1 MSFSTC
7 LHTEIDTDRLDTD
20 IDHSAIVSFDL
31 TDSSCHLRRTALT
44 SPSAANGTDF
54 ESLLCGFVLQSPS
67 GQLLPST
74 QYSNGQF
81 LLLLDNPVTA
91 GSYTCKVPQAF
102 ASSAC
107 IHSNNEQAGEAT
119 VSIDSTEGRLLA
131 LEVQQ
136 RALLAENMELKERLS
151 HMELNHTEQTG
162 QSLHND
168 SALVQQ
174 VQDLGQQLQLQQQQV
189 QDLEQ
194 QLQEQNQSSSDLSRQ
209 VQDLGEQ
216 LQQRNQNSSGLH
228 QQLHD
233 LEQQLHHQRR
243 QVKDLDQLLQ
253 QQQLNNSDLYQ
264 QVRDLG
270 QGLDQQ
276 NQNNSDLY
284 QQVHDLEQQLQ
295 QLSQGEKGVVS
306 KELAAQNVLGTERLF
321 RVSTFPGVGVR
332 PLLLLS
338 RQGIGFILTPFPA
351 GERVLPPL
359 APHKDRFSESLSKR
373 KKKKKRKNKNKNKTT
388 TATT

>member
-1 MSFSTC
+1 MPFRPC
-7 LHTEIDTDRLDTD
+7 AARH
-20 IDHSAIVSFDL
+20 AV
-31 TDSSCHLRRTALT
+31 
-44 SPSAANGTDF
+44 PS
-54 ESLLCGFVLQSPS
+54 LCGTSCRSVFVLHVMSLRLCAARHTAPSFPQSPS
-67 GQLLPST
+67 GEVLPST

-81 LLLLDNPVTA
+81 LLLLLDNLVTA

-107 IHSNNEQAGEAT
+107 IHGNNEQAGEAT
-119 VSIDSTEGRLLA
+119 ISIDSTESRLLE
-131 LEVQQ
+131 LEAQQ
-136 RALLAENMELKERLS
+136 RALLAENMELKERLA

-189 QDLEQ
+189 QGLEE
-194 QLQEQNQSSSDLSRQ
+194 QLQERNQSRSDLSKQ

-216 LQQRNQNSSGLH
+216 LQQQNRNSSGLH
-228 QQLHD
+228 QQVQD

-243 QVKDLDQLLQ
+243 QVKDLGQLLH
-253 QQQLNNSDLYQ
+253 QQQLNNSHLYQ

-270 QGLDQQ
+270 QRLDQQ
-276 NQNNSDLY
+276 NRNNSDLY

-306 KELAAQNVLGTERLF
+306 K
-321 RVSTFPGVGVR
+321 
-332 PLLLLS
+332 
-338 RQGIGFILTPFPA
+338 
-351 GERVLPPL
+351 
-359 APHKDRFSESLSKR
+359 
-373 KKKKKRKNKNKNKTT
+373 
-388 TATT
+388 

>member
-1 MSFSTC
+1 MPFRPC
-7 LHTEIDTDRLDTD
+7 AARH
-20 IDHSAIVSFDL
+20 AV
-31 TDSSCHLRRTALT
+31 
-44 SPSAANGTDF
+44 PS
-54 ESLLCGFVLQSPS
+54 LCGTSCRSVFVLHVMSLRLCVARHAAPSFPQSPS
-67 GQLLPST
+67 GEVLPST

-107 IHSNNEQAGEAT
+107 IHGNNEQAGEAT
-119 VSIDSTEGRLLA
+119 ISIDSTESRLLE
-131 LEVQQ
+131 LEAQQ
-136 RALLAENMELKERLS
+136 RALLAENMELKERLA

-189 QDLEQ
+189 QGLEE
-194 QLQEQNQSSSDLSRQ
+194 QLQERNQSRSDLSKQ
-209 VQDLGEQ
+209 VQDLGKQ
-216 LQQRNQNSSGLH
+216 LQQQNQNSSGLH
-228 QQLHD
+228 QQVQD

-243 QVKDLDQLLQ
+243 QVKDLGQLLQ

-270 QGLDQQ
+270 QRLDQQ
-276 NQNNSDLY
+276 NRNNSDLY

-306 KELAAQNVLGTERLF
+306 K
-321 RVSTFPGVGVR
+321 
-332 PLLLLS
+332 
-338 RQGIGFILTPFPA
+338 
-351 GERVLPPL
+351 
-359 APHKDRFSESLSKR
+359 
-373 KKKKKRKNKNKNKTT
+373 
-388 TATT
+388 